1 MARPLFTAARRRG
14 VQDDRILPLI
24 NVVFLLLVFF
34 MLAGRLAVSD
44 PFPVQPPA
52 SVSTASG
59 VAGEVVVHVAAD
71 GALAVNGLAADLNG
85 LAAMMLDRKPSEPV
99 RVKADAQA
107 EALAVV
113 RVLDRLR
120 AAGIERVN
128 LVTQARGG

>member
-1 MARPLFTAARRRG
+1 MTGPLFVTARRRS

-52 SVSTASG
+52 SISAASER
-59 VAGEVVVHVAAD
+59 AGDVVVHVASD
-71 GALAVNGLAADLNG
+71 GALAVNGVTVGLND
-85 LAAMMLDRKPSEPV
+85 LAAMIPSRPQGNPV

-113 RVLDRLR
+113 RVLDQLR
-120 AAGIERVN
+120 AAGIVRVN
-128 LVTQARGG
+128 LVTQARGD